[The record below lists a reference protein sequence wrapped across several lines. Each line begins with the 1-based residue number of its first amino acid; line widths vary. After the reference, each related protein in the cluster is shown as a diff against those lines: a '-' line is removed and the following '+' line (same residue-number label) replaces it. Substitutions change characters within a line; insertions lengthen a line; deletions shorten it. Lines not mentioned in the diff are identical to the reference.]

1 MISWGDL
8 MEWLVAIFIV
18 LLAVI
23 LLSILTMIMPW
34 SASITVSSSGEAGLR
49 LKLLK
54 RVLLLSVWTS
64 LAGLTEVSI
73 AGLRFRLRRKEG
85 KKEVGKDDG
94 KEVRKEDRKEVGKES
109 RKEPRRLSAVVGA
122 LTPDTFIVLLR
133 YFRGM
138 IGDTDSRLEIS
149 GELGLGDPAATGII
163 CGMAYALC
171 GARGVAKVDIRPNFF
186 EPVVAGEVKLV
197 LTVVPMFILLRTLR
211 TAFHPAIRR
220 VWIALAAPP
229 RRAADRGLSIKGG
242 V

>member
-1 MISWGDL
+1 
-8 MEWLVAIFIV
+8 MEWWAVIFIMLFA
-18 LLAVI
+18 LL
-23 LLSILTMIMPW
+23 LLSLLTLILPW
-34 SASITVSSSGEAGLR
+34 SALITVSSSGEAGLR

-54 RVLLLSVWTS
+54 RVLLLTVVTS
-64 LAGLTEVSI
+64 FAGETEVRM
-73 AGLRFRLRRKEG
+73 AGLRFRLRKQEDKHEDKHEDKE
-85 KKEVGKDDG
+85 
-94 KEVRKEDRKEVGKES
+94 EDKNKYEDIPEQDTISGAS
-109 RKEPRRLSAVVGA
+109 LPRRLSAAVGA

-163 CGMAYALC
+163 CGMAYGLC

-186 EPVVAGEVKLV
+186 EPVVSGEVKLAV
-197 LTVVPMFILLRTLR
+197 TAVPMFILLRTLR

-229 RRAADRGLSIKGG
+229 RQATARGLSIKGG

>member
-1 MISWGDL
+1 
-8 MEWLVAIFIV
+8 MEWSAAIFIV

-23 LLSILTMIMPW
+23 LLSILTMIIPW
-34 SASITVSSSGEAGLR
+34 SASITVSSSGEAGIR

-73 AGLRFRLRRKEG
+73 AGLRFRLR
-85 KKEVGKDDG
+85 KKEDKKDDG
-94 KEVRKEDRKEVGKES
+94 KNDRKEHKDIPEQDTIREAS
-109 RKEPRRLSAVVGA
+109 LPRRLSAAVGA
-122 LTPDTFIVLLR
+122 LTPDTFIVLMR

-149 GELGLGDPAATGII
+149 GELGLGDPAATGIV
-163 CGMAYALC
+163 CGMACALC

-197 LTVVPMFILLRTLR
+197 LTAVPVSILLSTVR

-220 VWIALAAPP
+220 VWFALAVPP
-229 RRAADRGLSIKGG
+229 RRAKSGA
-242 V
+242 